1 LEIAERLESGMVH
14 INGSSVHNEPQVPF
28 GGMKESGY
36 GRYGGRAAIEEFTEL
51 RWISIQRTPRQ
62 YPF

>member
-1 LEIAERLESGMVH
+1 MVH
-14 INGSSVHNEPQVPF
+14 INDSTIHDEPQVPF
-28 GGMKESGY
+28 GEMKESGY
-36 GRYGGRAAIEEFTEL
+36 EQHGGRAVIEEFTEL

>member
-1 LEIAERLESGMVH
+1 MTNTKLKKEKLVKFLIKEGPRLLPWIGPLAGDVWKDA
-14 INGSSVHNEPQVPF
+14 V
-28 GGMKESGY
+28 
-36 GRYGGRAAIEEFTEL
+36 EEFTEL